1 MNPPQ
6 KTAQEL
12 LNMASDILVID
23 DEADIRDLVSGIL
36 EDDGHQVRTAR
47 DSDEALEALRRRS
60 PALVVLDIWL
70 QGSRID
76 GLDLLAMLKEIDG
89 DLPVVVISGHGTI
102 ETAVAA
108 IRKGAYDFVEKP
120 FTADRLLLVVQR
132 ALEATRLK
140 RENTALKARSSVSDE
155 LIGSSA
161 SMGALR
167 ASIDRVAQTNSR
179 VLISGPAGSGKELI
193 ARLLHERSPRAIG
206 AFVAI
211 NAASIAPDRMESEI
225 FGEEGPDG
233 RPKKIGVFEQ
243 AHGGTLF
250 LDEVGD
256 MPPET
261 QSKILRVL
269 VDQRFKRVGGSTDV
283 QVNVRV
289 VSSSSRDLRGDI
301 EEGRFRE
308 DLFHRLNVVPLR
320 APSLAE
326 RREDIPDLA
335 GYFVGRLAG
344 MSGVPARHI
353 AEDALAALQAAD
365 WPGNVRQLRN
375 VIERI
380 LILATGDAAVP
391 VTVDSLPPE
400 AWPSAGFSK
409 HDGLQE
415 VIGLPLRDARERFER
430 EYLNVQITRFGG
442 NISRTAAFIGM
453 ERSALHR
460 KLKSLGVEAPGRNG
474 HETAE

>member
-1 MNPPQ
+1 M
-6 KTAQEL
+6 T
-12 LNMASDILVID
+12 DILVID
-23 DEADIRDLVSGIL
+23 DEADIRELVAGIL
-36 EDDGHQVRTAR
+36 EDDGHHVRAAR
-47 DSDEALEALRRRS
+47 DGDEALEAVRKRAPS
-60 PALVVLDIWL
+60 LVILDVWL

-76 GLDLLAMLKEIDG
+76 GLELLAMFKDIDAAI
-89 DLPVVVISGHGTI
+89 PIVVISGHGTI
-102 ETAVAA
+102 ETAVTA

-120 FTADRLLLVVQR
+120 FTAERLLLVVQR
-132 ALEATRLK
+132 ALEAARLK
-140 RENTALKARSSVSDE
+140 RENIALRARSAAGDE
-155 LIGSSA
+155 LIGSSPA
-161 SMGALR
+161 MSALR
-167 ASIDRVAQTNSR
+167 SALERVAQTNSR
-179 VLISGPAGSGKELI
+179 VLISGPAGAGKELL
-193 ARLLHERSPRAIG
+193 ARLLHERSPRAYG
-206 AFVAI
+206 PFVAI

-225 FGEEGPDG
+225 FGEEDSEG
-233 RPKKIGVFEQ
+233 RPKKLGVFEQ
-243 AHGGTLF
+243 AHAGTLF

-256 MPPET
+256 MPLET

-269 VDQRFKRVGGSTDV
+269 VDQRFRRLNGSTDV

-289 VSSSSRDLRGDI
+289 VSSSSRDLNADI
-301 EEGRFRE
+301 EQGRFRQ
-308 DLFHRLNVVPLR
+308 DLYHRLNVVPLR

-326 RREDIPDLA
+326 RREDIPELA

-344 MSGVPARHI
+344 MSGVPARQI
-353 AEDALAALQAAD
+353 GEDALAALQAAD

-380 LILATGDAAVP
+380 LILATGDPTTP

-400 AWPSAGFSK
+400 AWPSAGLSK
-409 HDGLQE
+409 HDGLQQ

-460 KLKSLGVEAPGRNG
+460 KLKSLGVEPPGRNG
-474 HETAE
+474 AEGE

>member
-1 MNPPQ
+1 MS
-6 KTAQEL
+6 A
-12 LNMASDILVID
+12 DILVID
-23 DEADIRDLVSGIL
+23 DEADIRELVAGIL
-36 EDDGHQVRTAR
+36 EDNGHQVRAAR
-47 DSDEALEALRRRS
+47 DSDEALEAVRRRR

-76 GLDLLAMLKEIDG
+76 GLDLLTLFKDIDPEM
-89 DLPVVVISGHGTI
+89 PVLVISGHGTI

-120 FTADRLLLVVQR
+120 FTADRLLVAVTR
-132 ALEATRLK
+132 ALEAARLK
-140 RENTALKARSSVSDE
+140 RENTELRALSGASDK
-155 LIGSSA
+155 LIGSSGVMA
-161 SMGALR
+161 ALR
-167 ASIDRVAQTNSR
+167 TSIERVAQTNSR
-179 VLISGPAGSGKELI
+179 VLVSGPAGSGKELV
-193 ARLLHERSPRAIG
+193 ARLLHGQSPRDSG
-206 AFVAI
+206 PFVAI
-211 NAASIAPDRMESEI
+211 NAASIAPERMESEI
-225 FGEEGPDG
+225 FGEDSPDG
-233 RPKKIGVFEQ
+233 RPRKIGVFEQ

-269 VDQRFKRVGGSTDV
+269 VDQRFRRLGGVGDV

-301 EEGRFRE
+301 ELGRFRE

-326 RREDIPDLA
+326 RREDIPELA
-335 GYFVGRLAG
+335 GFFVGRLAG
-344 MSGVPARHI
+344 TSGVPARQI
-353 AEDALAALQAAD
+353 GEDALAALQAAD

-380 LILATGDAAVP
+380 LILATGDPATP
-391 VTVDSLPPE
+391 VTVDSLPAE
-400 AWPSAGFSK
+400 AWPTATNSK
-409 HDGLQE
+409 REGMHE
-415 VIGLPLRDARERFER
+415 VIALPLRDARERFER
-430 EYLNVQITRFGG
+430 EYLNVQIVRFGG

-460 KLKSLGVEAPGRNG
+460 KLKSLGVDPPGRAG
-474 HETAE
+474 HEGE

>member
-1 MNPPQ
+1 M
-6 KTAQEL
+6 AQ
-12 LNMASDILVID
+12 DILIID

-36 EDDGHQVRTAR
+36 EDDGHQVRAAR
-47 DSDEALEALRRRS
+47 DSDEALDAFRRRK

-76 GLDLLAMLKEIDG
+76 GLELLAMFKDIDPAM
-89 DLPVVVISGHGTI
+89 PVVVISGHGTI
-102 ETAVAA
+102 ETAVSA

-132 ALEATRLK
+132 ALETAKLK
-140 RENTALKARSSVSDE
+140 RENNELRARSAASDQ
-155 LIGSSA
+155 LIGSSPVMA
-161 SMGALR
+161 ALR
-167 ASIDRVAQTNSR
+167 SSIDRVAQTNSR
-179 VLISGPAGSGKELI
+179 VLITGPAGSGKELV
-193 ARLLHERSPRAIG
+193 ARLLHERSPRESG
-206 AFVAI
+206 PFVAI

-225 FGEEGPDG
+225 FGEDGPDG
-233 RPKKIGVFEQ
+233 RPRKIGVFEQ

-256 MPPET
+256 MPAET

-269 VDQRFKRVGGSTDV
+269 VEQRFKRLEGSTDV

-289 VSSSSRDLRGDI
+289 VSSTSRDLRGDI
-301 EEGRFRE
+301 EQQRFRE

-320 APSLAE
+320 APSLSE
-326 RREDIPDLA
+326 RREDIPELA

-344 MSGVPARHI
+344 MSGVPARQI
-353 AEDALAALQAAD
+353 GEDALAALQAAD

-380 LILATGDAAVP
+380 LILATGDPQTP

-400 AWPSAGFSK
+400 AWPQAGFSK

-474 HETAE
+474 AELE

>member
-1 MNPPQ
+1 
-6 KTAQEL
+6 
-12 LNMASDILVID
+12 MASDILVID

-36 EDDGHQVRTAR
+36 EDEGHQVRTAR

-60 PALVVLDIWL
+60 PSMVVLDVWL

-76 GLDLLAMLKEIDG
+76 GLELLAMLKEIDA
-89 DLPVVVISGHGTI
+89 DLPVVLISGHGTI

-108 IRKGAYDFVEKP
+108 IRKGAYDFIEKP

-140 RENTALKARSSVSDE
+140 KEVSQLKAKVGTSDE

-161 SMGALR
+161 VMAALR
-167 ASIDRVAQTNSR
+167 NSIERVAQTNSR
-179 VLISGPAGSGKELI
+179 VLITGPAGSGKELV
-193 ARLLHERSPRAIG
+193 ARLLHARSPRSDGPFI
-206 AFVAI
+206 AI
-211 NAASIAPDRMESEI
+211 NAASIAPERMESEI
-225 FGEEGPDG
+225 FGEETPDG
-233 RPKKIGVFEQ
+233 RPLKIGVFEQ

-256 MPPET
+256 MPIET

-269 VDQRFKRVGGSTDV
+269 VEQRFRRLGGSTDV

-289 VSSSSRDLRGDI
+289 VSSTSRDLRGDI
-301 EEGRFRE
+301 EQQRFRE

-320 APSLAE
+320 APGLAE
-326 RREDIPDLA
+326 RREDIPELA

-344 MSGVPARHI
+344 TSGVPARQI

-380 LILATGDAAVP
+380 LILATGDIATP
-391 VTVDSLPPE
+391 VTVDSLPAE
-400 AWPSAGFSK
+400 AWPQAGFSK

-474 HETAE
+474 AEAE

>member
-1 MNPPQ
+1 M
-6 KTAQEL
+6 
-12 LNMASDILVID
+12 SDILIID
-23 DEADIRDLVSGIL
+23 DEADIRDLISGIL
-36 EDDGHQVRTAR
+36 EDDGHSVRTAR
-47 DSDEALEALRRRS
+47 DSDEALDALRKRT
-60 PALVVLDIWL
+60 PALVVLDVWL

-76 GLDLLAMLKEIDG
+76 GLELLAMFKEIDASM
-89 DLPVVVISGHGTI
+89 PVVVISGHGTI
-102 ETAVAA
+102 ETAVTA

-132 ALEATRLK
+132 ALETARLK
-140 RENTALKARSSVSDE
+140 RENTALKARSAAGDE
-155 LIGSSA
+155 LIGSSPVM
-161 SMGALR
+161 SSLR
-167 ASIDRVAQTNSR
+167 SAIDRVAQTNSR
-179 VLISGPAGSGKELI
+179 VLIAGPAGSGKELV
-193 ARLLHERSPRAIG
+193 ARLLHERSPRSYG
-206 AFVAI
+206 PFVAI

-233 RPKKIGVFEQ
+233 RPRKIGVFEQ
-243 AHGGTLF
+243 AHAGTLF

-256 MPPET
+256 MPIET

-269 VDQRFKRVGGSTDV
+269 VDQRFRRLNGSTDV

-289 VSSSSRDLRGDI
+289 VSSTSRDLSGDI
-301 EEGRFRE
+301 EQQRFRE
-308 DLFHRLNVVPLR
+308 DLYHRLNVVPLR

-326 RREDIPDLA
+326 RREDIPELA

-344 MSGVPARHI
+344 MSGVPARQI
-353 AEDALAALQAAD
+353 GEDALAALQAAD

-380 LILATGDAAVP
+380 LILAGGDPSTP
-391 VTVDSLPPE
+391 VTVDALPPE

-409 HDGLQE
+409 HDGLQQ

-460 KLKSLGVEAPGRNG
+460 KLKSLGVEAPGRG
-474 HETAE
+474 GAEDVE

>member
-1 MNPPQ
+1 M
-6 KTAQEL
+6 
-12 LNMASDILVID
+12 MAPDILIID
-23 DEADIRDLVSGIL
+23 DEADIRELVSGIL
-36 EDDGHQVRTAR
+36 QDAEYQVRTAR
-47 DSDEALEALRRRS
+47 DSDEALEAMRRRT
-60 PALVVLDIWL
+60 PAAVVLDIWL

-76 GLDLLAMLKEIDG
+76 GLELLAMFKEIDP
-89 DLPVVVISGHGTI
+89 DMPVVVISGHGTI
-102 ETAVAA
+102 ETAVSA
-108 IRKGAYDFVEKP
+108 IRKGAYDFIEKP
-120 FTADRLLLVVQR
+120 FNADRLLLVMQR
-132 ALEATRLK
+132 ALETARLK
-140 RENTALKARSSVSDE
+140 RENISLKARSSASDD

-161 SMGALR
+161 VVANLR
-167 ASIDRVAQTNSR
+167 SAIERVAQTNSR
-179 VLISGPAGSGKELI
+179 VLITGPAGAGKELV
-193 ARLLHERSPRAIG
+193 ARLLHERSPRQG
-206 AFVAI
+206 GPFVAI
-211 NAASIAPDRMESEI
+211 NAASIAPERMETEI

-233 RPKKIGVFEQ
+233 RTRKIGVFEQ

-269 VDQRFKRVGGSTDV
+269 VDQRFRRLGGSADV

-289 VSSSSRDLRGDI
+289 VSSTSRELRNDI
-301 EEGRFRE
+301 EIGRFRE

-326 RREDIPDLA
+326 RREDIPELA

-344 MSGVPARHI
+344 MSGVSARQI
-353 AEDALAALQAAD
+353 GEDALAALQAAD

-380 LILATGDAAVP
+380 LILAPGDPSVP

-460 KLKSLGVEAPGRNG
+460 KLKSLGVDAPGRNG
-474 HETAE
+474 IEAE

>member
-1 MNPPQ
+1 
-6 KTAQEL
+6 
-12 LNMASDILVID
+12 MASDILVID

-60 PALVVLDIWL
+60 PSLVVLDIWL

-76 GLDLLAMLKEIDG
+76 GLDLLAMLKEIDA

-132 ALEATRLK
+132 ALETTKLK
-140 RENTALKARSSVSDE
+140 REVSALRARSSASDD
-155 LIGSSA
+155 LIGSSPVMA
-161 SMGALR
+161 ALR
-167 ASIDRVAQTNSR
+167 SAIDRVAQTNSR
-179 VLISGPAGSGKELI
+179 VLIAGPAGSGKELV
-193 ARLLHERSPRAIG
+193 ARLLHERSSRVDGP
-206 AFVAI
+206 FVAI
-211 NAASIAPDRMESEI
+211 NAASIAPERMETEI
-225 FGEEGPDG
+225 FGEEGPDC
-233 RPKKIGVFEQ
+233 RPLKIGVFEQ

-256 MPPET
+256 MPIET

-269 VDQRFKRVGGSTDV
+269 VEQRFRRLGGSTDV

-289 VSSSSRDLRGDI
+289 VSSASRDLRGDI

-326 RREDIPDLA
+326 RREDIPELA

-344 MSGVPARHI
+344 MSGVPARQI
-353 AEDALAALQAAD
+353 GGDALAALQAAD

-380 LILATGDAAVP
+380 LILATGDINAP
-391 VTVDSLPPE
+391 VTVDSLPQE
-400 AWPSAGFSK
+400 AWPQAGFSK
-409 HDGLQE
+409 RDGLQE

-474 HETAE
+474 AEAE

>member
-1 MNPPQ
+1 M
-6 KTAQEL
+6 AQ
-12 LNMASDILVID
+12 DILVID
-23 DEADIRDLVSGIL
+23 DESDIRDLVSGIL
-36 EDDGHQVRTAR
+36 EDDGHQVRAAR
-47 DSDEALEALRRRS
+47 DSDEALDAFRRRKPS
-60 PALVVLDIWL
+60 LVVLDIWL

-76 GLDLLAMLKEIDG
+76 GLDLLTTFKEIDP
-89 DLPVVVISGHGTI
+89 DMPVVVISGHGTI

-120 FTADRLLLVVQR
+120 FTAERLLLVVQR
-132 ALEATRLK
+132 ALEAARLK
-140 RENTALKARSSVSDE
+140 RENSALKARSSAGDE
-155 LIGSSA
+155 LIGTSPVMA
-161 SMGALR
+161 ALR
-167 ASIDRVAQTNSR
+167 SAIDRVAQTNSR
-179 VLISGPAGSGKELI
+179 VLITGPAGSGKELV
-193 ARLLHERSPRAIG
+193 ARLLHERSPRAG
-206 AFVAI
+206 GPFVAI
-211 NAASIAPDRMESEI
+211 NAASIAPERMESEI

-233 RPKKIGVFEQ
+233 RPRKIGVFEQ

-256 MPPET
+256 MPLET

-269 VDQRFKRVGGSTDV
+269 VEQRFRRLDGSTDV

-289 VSSSSRDLRGDI
+289 VSSTSRELRGDI
-301 EEGRFRE
+301 EQARFRE

-326 RREDIPDLA
+326 RREDIPELA

-344 MSGVPARHI
+344 MSGVPPRQI
-353 AEDALAALQAAD
+353 GEDALAALQAAD

-380 LILATGDAAVP
+380 LILATGDISVP

-474 HETAE
+474 HDAE

>member
-1 MNPPQ
+1 MTQ
-6 KTAQEL
+6 
-12 LNMASDILVID
+12 DILVVD

-47 DSDEALEALRRRS
+47 DSDEALNAFGKRKPSLI
-60 PALVVLDIWL
+60 VLDIWL
-70 QGSRID
+70 QGSRMD
-76 GLDLLAMLKEIDG
+76 GLDLLAVFKDMDP
-89 DLPVVVISGHGTI
+89 DTPVVVISGHGTI

-120 FTADRLLLVVQR
+120 FTADRLLHVVSR
-132 ALEATRLK
+132 ALETTRLK
-140 RENTALKARSSVSDE
+140 RENSELKTKSAASDN

-161 SMGALR
+161 VMAALR

-179 VLISGPAGSGKELI
+179 VLITGPAGAGKELV
-193 ARLLHERSPRAIG
+193 ARLLHERSARAGG
-206 AFVAI
+206 AFIAI

-225 FGEEGPDG
+225 FGEEGADG

-243 AHGGTLF
+243 AHMGTLF

-256 MPPET
+256 MPLET

-269 VDQRFKRVGGSTDV
+269 VDQRFKRLHGANDV

-289 VSSSSRDLRGDI
+289 VSSSSRDLSGDI
-301 EEGRFRE
+301 AEGHFRE
-308 DLFHRLNVVPLR
+308 DLYHRLNVVP
-320 APSLAE
+320 
-326 RREDIPDLA
+326 
-335 GYFVGRLAG
+335 
-344 MSGVPARHI
+344 
-353 AEDALAALQAAD
+353 
-365 WPGNVRQLRN
+365 LRN

-380 LILATGDAAVP
+380 LILATGDASTP
-391 VTVDSLPPE
+391 VTVDNLPEE
-400 AWPSAGFSK
+400 AWPQAGFAK
-409 HDGLQE
+409 RDGLQQ

-460 KLKSLGVEAPGRNG
+460 KLKSLGVDPPGRNG
-474 HETAE
+474 ADPE

>member
-1 MNPPQ
+1 MTQ
-6 KTAQEL
+6 
-12 LNMASDILVID
+12 DILVVD

-47 DSDEALEALRRRS
+47 DSDEALNAFGKRKPSLI
-60 PALVVLDIWL
+60 VLDIWL
-70 QGSRID
+70 QGSRMD
-76 GLDLLAMLKEIDG
+76 GLDLLAIFKEMDP
-89 DLPVVVISGHGTI
+89 DTPVVVISGHGTI

-120 FTADRLLLVVQR
+120 FTADRLLHVVSR
-132 ALEATRLK
+132 ALETARLK
-140 RENTALKARSSVSDE
+140 RENSELKVKSAASDN

-161 SMGALR
+161 VMAALR

-179 VLISGPAGSGKELI
+179 VLITGPAGAGKELV
-193 ARLLHERSPRAIG
+193 ARLLHERSSRAGG

-211 NAASIAPDRMESEI
+211 NAASIAPERMETEI
-225 FGEEGPDG
+225 FGEEGADG

-243 AHGGTLF
+243 AHMGTLF

-269 VDQRFKRVGGSTDV
+269 VDQRFKRLNGANDV

-289 VSSSSRDLRGDI
+289 VSSTSRDLTGDI
-301 EEGRFRE
+301 AEGRFRE
-308 DLFHRLNVVPLR
+308 DLYHRLNVVPLR
-320 APSLAE
+320 SPSLAE
-326 RREDIPDLA
+326 RREDIPELA

-344 MSGVPARHI
+344 MSGVPARQI
-353 AEDALAALQAAD
+353 GEDALATLQAAD

-380 LILATGDAAVP
+380 LILANGDPSMP
-391 VTVDSLPPE
+391 VTVESLPPE
-400 AWPSAGFSK
+400 AWPQAGSSGN
-409 HDGLQE
+409 DGLKH
-415 VIGLPLRDARERFER
+415 VIGLSLRDARERFER

-460 KLKSLGVEAPGRNG
+460 KLKSLGVDPPGRNG
-474 HETAE
+474 ADPE

>member
-1 MNPPQ
+1 
-6 KTAQEL
+6 
-12 LNMASDILVID
+12 MASDILIID
-23 DEADIRDLVSGIL
+23 DEADIRDLISGIL
-36 EDDGHQVRTAR
+36 EDDGHHVRTAR
-47 DSDEALEALRRRS
+47 DSDEALDAMRRRTPS
-60 PALVVLDIWL
+60 MVVLDIWL

-76 GLDLLAMLKEIDG
+76 GLELLQMFKEIDP
-89 DLPVVVISGHGTI
+89 DMPVVVISGHGTI
-102 ETAVAA
+102 ETAVSA
-108 IRKGAYDFVEKP
+108 IRKGAYDFIEKP
-120 FTADRLLLVVQR
+120 FTADRLLVVVQR
-132 ALEATRLK
+132 ALETARLK
-140 RENTALKARSSVSDE
+140 RENMILKARSSAGDD
-155 LIGSSA
+155 LIGSSPVMA
-161 SMGALR
+161 NLR
-167 ASIDRVAQTNSR
+167 SAIERVAQTNSR
-179 VLISGPAGSGKELI
+179 VLISGPAGSGKELV
-193 ARLLHERSPRAIG
+193 ARLLHESSARAG
-206 AFVAI
+206 GPFVVI
-211 NAASIAPDRMESEI
+211 NAASIAPERMESEI

-233 RPKKIGVFEQ
+233 RPRKIGVFEQ
-243 AHGGTLF
+243 AHAGTLF

-256 MPPET
+256 MPLET

-269 VDQRFKRVGGSTDV
+269 VDQRFRRLGGDTDV

-289 VSSSSRDLRGDI
+289 VSSSSRDLRDDI
-301 EEGRFRE
+301 EQGRFRE
-308 DLFHRLNVVPLR
+308 NLFHRLNVVPLR

-326 RREDIPDLA
+326 RREDIPELA

-344 MSGVPARHI
+344 MSGVPARQI
-353 AEDALAALQAAD
+353 GEDALAALQAAE

-380 LILATGDAAVP
+380 LILATGDVATP

-400 AWPSAGFSK
+400 AWPQAGFSK

-415 VIGLPLRDARERFER
+415 VIALPLRDARERFER

-474 HETAE
+474 QDQAPEAE

>member
-1 MNPPQ
+1 MTQ
-6 KTAQEL
+6 
-12 LNMASDILVID
+12 DILVVD

-47 DSDEALEALRRRS
+47 DSDEALSAFGKRKPSLI
-60 PALVVLDIWL
+60 VLDIWL
-70 QGSRID
+70 QGSRMD
-76 GLDLLAMLKEIDG
+76 GLDLLAIFKEMDP
-89 DLPVVVISGHGTI
+89 DTPVVVISGHGTI

-120 FTADRLLLVVQR
+120 FTADRLLHVVSR
-132 ALEATRLK
+132 ALETARLK
-140 RENTALKARSSVSDE
+140 RENSELKAKSAASDN

-161 SMGALR
+161 VMTALR

-179 VLISGPAGSGKELI
+179 VLITGPAGAGKELI
-193 ARLLHERSPRAIG
+193 ARLLHERSPRAGG

-211 NAASIAPDRMESEI
+211 NAASIAPERMETEI

-243 AHGGTLF
+243 AHMGTLF

-269 VDQRFKRVGGSTDV
+269 VDQRFKRLNGANDV

-289 VSSSSRDLRGDI
+289 VSSTSRDLTGDI
-301 EEGRFRE
+301 GEGRFRE
-308 DLFHRLNVVPLR
+308 DLYHRLNVVPLR

-326 RREDIPDLA
+326 RREDIPELA

-344 MSGVPARHI
+344 MSGVPARAI
-353 AEDALAALQAAD
+353 GEDALATLQAAD

-380 LILATGDAAVP
+380 LILAGGDPSTP

-400 AWPSAGFSK
+400 AWPQAGFSK
-409 HDGLQE
+409 HDGLQQ

-460 KLKSLGVEAPGRNG
+460 KLKSLGVDPPGRNG
-474 HETAE
+474 ADPE